1 MRAATA
7 KLLLSS
13 IGIAIAVPFF
23 ATALVVGA
31 HAIKLAEHT
40 GDNLL
45 LLALAVSGAAISVIN
60 GFGRRVSKAEGD
72 RNRQALGDDRKASAV
87 SATRIGF

>member
-1 MRAATA
+1 MRTATA

-31 HAIKLAEHT
+31 HAISLAEHP
-40 GDNLL
+40 GDKLL

-60 GFGRRVSKAEGD
+60 GFGRRVSKAEGH
-72 RNRQALGDDRKASAV
+72 RNRQALGDERTV
-87 SATRIGF
+87 STVTATRVGL